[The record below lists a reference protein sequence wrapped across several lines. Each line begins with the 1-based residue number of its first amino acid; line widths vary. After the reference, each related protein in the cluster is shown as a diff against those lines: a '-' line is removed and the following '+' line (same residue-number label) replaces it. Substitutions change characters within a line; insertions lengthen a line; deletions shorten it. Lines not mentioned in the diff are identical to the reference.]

1 MAAGNSGPVRREQVA
16 KLIRLARAE
25 DRAADR
31 DILSAEFE
39 QARAATYAALRE
51 SSPEEKYQAR
61 RARRS
66 ANN

>member
-1 MAAGNSGPVRREQVA
+1 MAAGDAGSVRREQVA

-39 QARAATYAALRE
+39 QARAATYAALAE